1 MTRNRHFYPCTSF
14 SFLLTEPPPL
24 TLWLSIGQQMDE
36 LIQNAERSYPMFT
49 EKLKIT
55 YDDEDLEGLMNTA
68 KREKAA
74 ATEIPK
80 VVVMEMRKDQ
90 EGHEVKTQKFH
101 KCNLLLG
108 E

>member
-1 MTRNRHFYPCTSF
+1 
-14 SFLLTEPPPL
+14 
-24 TLWLSIGQQMDE
+24 MDE
-36 LIQNAERSYPMFT
+36 SIQNAERSYPMFT

-55 YDDEDLEGLMNTA
+55 YDDEDLEGLMKTA

-74 ATEIPK
+74 ATQIPK
-80 VVVMEMRKDQ
+80 VLVTEVKKDQ
-90 EGHEVKTQKFH
+90 QGHQVKTKKFP

>member
-1 MTRNRHFYPCTSF
+1 
-14 SFLLTEPPPL
+14 
-24 TLWLSIGQQMDE
+24 MDE
-36 LIQNAERSYPMFT
+36 LIQNVERSYPMFT

-55 YDDEDLEGLMNTA
+55 YDDEDLEGLMKTA

-74 ATEIPK
+74 ATQIPK
-80 VVVMEMRKDQ
+80 VLVTQVKKDQ
-90 EGHEVKTQKFH
+90 QGHEVKTNKFR

>member
-1 MTRNRHFYPCTSF
+1 
-14 SFLLTEPPPL
+14 
-24 TLWLSIGQQMDE
+24 MDE

-49 EKLKIT
+49 EKLKIM
-55 YDDEDLEGLMNTA
+55 YDDEDLEGLMKTA

-74 ATEIPK
+74 ATQIPK
-80 VVVMEMRKDQ
+80 VLVTEVKKDQ
-90 EGHEVKTQKFH
+90 EGHEVKTKKFC

>member
-1 MTRNRHFYPCTSF
+1 
-14 SFLLTEPPPL
+14 
-24 TLWLSIGQQMDE
+24 
-36 LIQNAERSYPMFT
+36 MFT

-55 YDDEDLEGLMNTA
+55 YDDEDLEGLMKTA

-74 ATEIPK
+74 ATQILK
-80 VVVMEMRKDQ
+80 VLVTEVKKDQ
-90 EGHEVKTQKFH
+90 QGHEVKTKRFR

>member
-1 MTRNRHFYPCTSF
+1 
-14 SFLLTEPPPL
+14 
-24 TLWLSIGQQMDE
+24 MDE
-36 LIQNAERSYPMFT
+36 LIQNVERSYPIFT

-55 YDDEDLEGLMNTA
+55 YDDEDLEGLMKTA

-74 ATEIPK
+74 ATQILK
-80 VVVMEMRKDQ
+80 VLVMEVKKDQ
-90 EGHEVKTQKFH
+90 QGHEVKTKKFR

>member
-1 MTRNRHFYPCTSF
+1 MTRSRHFYPCTSF
-14 SFLLTEPPPL
+14 SFLLTEPPPIM
-24 TLWLSIGQQMDE
+24 LWLSTGQQMDE
-36 LIQNAERSYPMFT
+36 LIQNVERSYQMFT

-55 YDDEDLEGLMNTA
+55 YDDEDLEGLMKTA

-74 ATEIPK
+74 AQILK
-80 VVVMEMRKDQ
+80 VLVRQVKKDQ
-90 EGHEVKTQKFH
+90 QGHEVKTKKFR

>member
-1 MTRNRHFYPCTSF
+1 M
-14 SFLLTEPPPL
+14 
-24 TLWLSIGQQMDE
+24 
-36 LIQNAERSYPMFT
+36 
-49 EKLKIT
+49 
-55 YDDEDLEGLMNTA
+55 YDDKDLEGLMNIA

-90 EGHEVKTQKFH
+90 EGNEVQTEKLH
-101 KCNLLLG
+101 KSNLLLG

>member
-1 MTRNRHFYPCTSF
+1 
-14 SFLLTEPPPL
+14 
-24 TLWLSIGQQMDE
+24 MDE
-36 LIQNAERSYPMFT
+36 FIRNAEKSYPTFT
-49 EKLKIT
+49 EILKIM
-55 YDDEDLEGLMNTA
+55 YDDEDLEGLINTA

-80 VVVMEMRKDQ
+80 VVVTEMRKNQ

-101 KCNLLLG
+101 MCNLLLG

>member
-1 MTRNRHFYPCTSF
+1 
-14 SFLLTEPPPL
+14 
-24 TLWLSIGQQMDE
+24 MDE
-36 LIQNAERSYPMFT
+36 LIQNAERSYAMFT

-55 YDDEDLEGLMNTA
+55 YDDKDLEGLMKTA

-74 ATEIPK
+74 ATQILK
-80 VVVMEMRKDQ
+80 VLVTEVKKDQ
-90 EGHEVKTQKFH
+90 EGHEVKTKKFH

>member
-1 MTRNRHFYPCTSF
+1 
-14 SFLLTEPPPL
+14 
-24 TLWLSIGQQMDE
+24 MDE
-36 LIQNAERSYPMFT
+36 LIQNAERSFPMFT

-55 YDDEDLEGLMNTA
+55 YDDEDLECLMKTA

-74 ATEIPK
+74 ATQIPK
-80 VVVMEMRKDQ
+80 VLVTEVKKDQ
-90 EGHEVKTQKFH
+90 EGHEVKTKKFC

>member
-1 MTRNRHFYPCTSF
+1 M
-14 SFLLTEPPPL
+14 
-24 TLWLSIGQQMDE
+24 LWLSTGQQMDE
-36 LIQNAERSYPMFT
+36 LIRNAERSFPMFT
-49 EKLKIT
+49 EKLKIM

-90 EGHEVKTQKFH
+90 EGHEVKIQKFR